1 MTREN
6 TKDYIAILD
15 IGSNAVRLVVYDGL
29 NRAPHKIYNER
40 NICNL
45 GKSLS
50 STGKLDPGGV
60 KKAMDSIGR
69 FAGLIAAMKIKTV
82 HAVATAAIR
91 DASDGKDFTAAVK
104 KKFGIEIRVVDG
116 DEEARLSALGVMM
129 NGLGEGGLIGDYG
142 GGSLELISVRGTK
155 IADKKSLKIGSHRL
169 QAIKGM
175 EARIKAVDAALDSV
189 PFLRK
194 YRRADFYA
202 LGGAWRSMAKT
213 HMNFSGH
220 PLKVLD
226 HYAIDAKK
234 AAEYA
239 GLLSH
244 QSKRSLERTAG
255 ISKKR
260 VEDMAVAA
268 LVMQRLFL
276 RLQPARVIFSA
287 TGLRE
292 GLIYDALSPRLQRQ
306 DALIAGCRKMAPGLG
321 RFDDPGTYDL
331 LFKWLQPLFTEASP
345 SFWRLLE
352 SACLLSDTEW
362 LTQEDH
368 RAEQAFQRILIA
380 PFYGIDHAGRGF
392 IAQTEY
398 VRYAGG
404 LPEGATA
411 DPAAVIAGLGLRAAY
426 CLTGGALELLK
437 YATLDVT
444 PKRLSLHLKGPG
456 RALDAEIVHAAM
468 ADLAAA
474 TGRKIQSL
482 AMT

>member
-50 STGKLDPGGV
+50 ATGKLDPEGV

-69 FAGLIAAMKIKTV
+69 FAGLISAMKIKTV
-82 HAVATAAIR
+82 HAVATAAMR
-91 DASDGKDFTAAVK
+91 DAADGKDFVEAVK
-104 KKFGIEIRVVDG
+104 KKFGLKIRVIEG

-129 NGLGEGGLIGDYG
+129 NGLGIGGLIGDYG
-142 GGSLELISVRGTK
+142 GGSLELISVKGTK
-155 IADKKSLKIGSHRL
+155 VADKISLPIGSHRL
-169 QAIKGM
+169 QAVKGI
-175 EARIKAVDAALDSV
+175 EARIKVVDAALDSV
-189 PFLRK
+189 PFLKK
-194 YRRADFYA
+194 YKRGDFYA

-213 HMNFSGH
+213 HMNFVDH

-226 HYAIDAKK
+226 HYTIEAQK
-234 AAEYA
+234 ATEYA

-244 QSKRSLERTAG
+244 QSKRSLEKTAG

-276 RLQPARVIFSA
+276 RLQPGRVIFSG

-292 GLIYDALSPRLQRQ
+292 GLIYDALPPRLQRQ
-306 DALIAGCRKMAPGLG
+306 DALIAGCQKMALGLG
-321 RFDDPGTYDL
+321 RFDELEGYKL
-331 LFKWLQPLFTEASP
+331 LFGWLQPLFKGADP
-345 SFWRLLE
+345 LFFRLLE
-352 SACLLSDTEW
+352 AACLLSDTEW

-368 RAEQAFQRILIA
+368 RAEQSFQRMLIA

-392 IAQTEY
+392 VAQTEY
-398 VRYAGG
+398 VRYAGVV
-404 LPEGATA
+404 PEGAAA

-426 CLTGGALELLK
+426 CLTGGALSLLSG
-437 YATLDVT
+437 TSLSLT
-444 PKRLSLHLKGPG
+444 PKQLKLKLTGSSKKLEANIVMESLQ
-456 RALDAEIVHAAM
+456 
-468 ADLAAA
+468 DLAAA
-474 TGRKIQSL
+474 MDRSAVIEK
-482 AMT
+482 